1 MNCTDINT
9 QMDDFLDGRLGATAA
24 TEFKR
29 HVADCK
35 QCAAQLRK
43 MEALQDG
50 LRRLPVEEP
59 SAGLE
64 QRLFGEVRR
73 HYREERHSW
82 FGAGFATAMAASLAI
97 WFASTVFFPD
107 MPGQVPRSQQ
117 QTIALALHEQQTVR
131 LLFEAQSDIQ
141 QVSLSIGLP
150 ANMELSG
157 YPGRKQL
164 SWQTSLK
171 KGQNVLALPIMAVD
185 QGEGELVAEL
195 NYGDK
200 TRTFR
205 VVLKTTADGA
215 MQYRLQEIKSA

>member
-9 QMDDFLDGRLGATAA
+9 QMDDFLDGRLDTAA
-24 TEFKR
+24 GDEFK
-29 HVADCK
+29 HHIAGCEA
-35 QCAAQLRK
+35 CAAQLGE
-43 MEALQDG
+43 MQALLGSLQN
-50 LRRLPVEEP
+50 LPVEEP

-64 QRLFGEVRR
+64 RRLFGEVRR
-73 HYREERHSW
+73 HYRQSRHGW

-97 WFASTVFFPD
+97 WFASTVYLPD
-107 MPGQVPRSQQ
+107 IPGPQPRSQQ

-164 SWQTSLK
+164 SWETSLK
-171 KGQNVLALPIMAVD
+171 KGHNVLALPIMAVD